1 MYGAHFFFGA
11 MAGPIQRHCN
21 DRFWLNPEVLTGVPE
36 RLLIPRNQTSGVVAS
51 LEGGSGDAVPCFA
64 AYVSRGNNSSLTKLP

>member
-1 MYGAHFFFGA
+1 MNVGSVRQFRTAR
-11 MAGPIQRHCN
+11 IEVQNVCK
-21 DRFWLNPEVLTGVPE
+21 WLNPEVLTGVPE

-51 LEGGSGDAVPCFA
+51 LEGGPGDAVPCFA